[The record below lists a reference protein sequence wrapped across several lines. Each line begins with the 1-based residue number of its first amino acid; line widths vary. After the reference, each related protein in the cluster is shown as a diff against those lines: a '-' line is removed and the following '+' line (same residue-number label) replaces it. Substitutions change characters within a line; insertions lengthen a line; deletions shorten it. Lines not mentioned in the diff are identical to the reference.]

1 MIKRYKLYLRI
12 NKFFNSFS
20 SNLPGLLSSNFPFL
34 NKTKVG
40 KAEISHF
47 YIISSFS
54 SPFTFKNLTLL
65 ISFDILANY
74 KLY

>member
-1 MIKRYKLYLRI
+1 MIKRYNYIWELI
-12 NKFFNSFS
+12 NFFNSFS